1 MKTKMLKPAC
11 GIASVALAAFIFAAC
26 DSDSPSAPTGGDEK
40 SSAVENSDAGDVSSS
55 SDKVVASSDAGYV
68 SSSSEGAT
76 VRCDA
81 LSTECGYTE
90 EELCERGVPGYCGN
104 ELVEVSSSSETG
116 QSSSSSSLLQKQ
128 CEAFM
133 PECGYTEEELCKMGY
148 TQYCVAGKC
157 IDMDRMCPPCE
168 GDLCPVTNVACNHCS
183 EEGAELPDCKGGS
196 DYVCSNRLWTQI
208 KPTCEHITD
217 YDGMSAEGNCVG
229 RNGEVATDC
238 ATGEDYRCVA
248 NYWTRANACPPG
260 GDCDGDGI
268 PDGIRRPD
276 LEPCDTD
283 TLLEFY
289 GRAYQCVNNKW
300 VYLPPPITY
309 INEKATDVSAMH
321 RGGPAV
327 APRVVKVESASGS
340 VTFRDDGVLVD
351 DRCIFDGLNAELR
364 GDTLFA
370 TILYPG
376 CTTTGGSMG
385 VITFTLGVSFADVKY
400 IKYSGETKTK
410 PVYEAEELLPC
421 GNTSSCN
428 TCSGDRDGAT
438 GC

>member
-1 MKTKMLKPAC
+1 
-11 GIASVALAAFIFAAC
+11 
-26 DSDSPSAPTGGDEK
+26 
-40 SSAVENSDAGDVSSS
+40 
-55 SDKVVASSDAGYV
+55 
-68 SSSSEGAT
+68 
-76 VRCDA
+76 
-81 LSTECGYTE
+81 
-90 EELCERGVPGYCGN
+90 
-104 ELVEVSSSSETG
+104 
-116 QSSSSSSLLQKQ
+116 
-128 CEAFM
+128 
-133 PECGYTEEELCKMGY
+133 
-148 TQYCVAGKC
+148 
-157 IDMDRMCPPCE
+157 MDRMCPKCVEIDGEPA
-168 GDLCPVTNVACNHCS
+168 CPVTNVACNHCS
-183 EEGAELPDCKGGS
+183 EEGAVAPDCKGGF

-217 YDGMSAEGNCVG
+217 FDGMSAEGNCVG
-229 RNGEVATDC
+229 RTGDVVTDC
-238 ATGEDYRCVA
+238 VTGQQFKCVDNFWEA
-248 NYWTRANACPPG
+248 KNNVCPPG

-289 GRAYQCVNNKW
+289 GRAYQCINNKW
-300 VYLPPPITY
+300 VYLPPPTTY

-327 APRVVKVESASGS
+327 APGVVKVEAASGA

-351 DRCIFDGLNAELR
+351 DRCTFNGLNAELR
-364 GDTLFA
+364 GDTLVA

-385 VITFTLGVSFADVKY
+385 VITFTLSGEFADVKY
-400 IKYSGETKTK
+400 IKYDDRDNVK
-410 PVYEAEELLPC
+410 PVREADELLPC

-428 TCSGDRDGAT
+428 SCSGDRDPGVT

>member
-26 DSDSPSAPTGGDEK
+26 DSDSPSASTGGDEK
-40 SSAVENSDAGDVSSS
+40 SSAIESTDASSS
-55 SDKVVASSDAGYV
+55 SNGDVPPESSNGEPA
-68 SSSSEGAT
+68 
-76 VRCDA
+76 
-81 LSTECGYTE
+81 
-90 EELCERGVPGYCGN
+90 
-104 ELVEVSSSSETG
+104 SSETVPE
-116 QSSSSSSLLQKQ
+116 SSSDIAENSSSSSLLQKQ

-148 TQYCVAGKC
+148 TQYCFAGKC
-157 IDMDRMCPPCE
+157 IDMDQMCPPCE
-168 GDLCPVTNVACNHCS
+168 GDLCPVTNEACNHCDV
-183 EEGAELPDCKGGS
+183 EGAVVLDCKGGP
-196 DYVCSNRLWTQI
+196 DYVCSDRLWTQI

-217 YDGMSAEGNCVG
+217 FDGMSAEGNCVG

-238 ATGEDYRCVA
+238 VTGEDYRCVA

-260 GDCDGDGI
+260 SDCNGDGI

-300 VYLPPPITY
+300 VYLPPPTTY
-309 INEKATDVSAMH
+309 INEKATDVSAML

-351 DRCIFDGLNAELR
+351 DRCTFDGLNAELR
-364 GDTLFA
+364 GDTLVA
-370 TILYPG
+370 AILYPG

-385 VITFTLGVSFADVKY
+385 VITFTLGGSFADVKY
-400 IKYSGETKTK
+400 IKYSDETKTK

-428 TCSGDRDGAT
+428 TCSGDRDGDVA

>member
-40 SSAVENSDAGDVSSS
+40 SSAIESTDASSS
-55 SDKVVASSDAGYV
+55 SNGDVPPESSNGDV
-68 SSSSEGAT
+68 PPESSNGEPA
-76 VRCDA
+76 
-81 LSTECGYTE
+81 
-90 EELCERGVPGYCGN
+90 
-104 ELVEVSSSSETG
+104 SSETAPA
-116 QSSSSSSLLQKQ
+116 SSSDVAESSSSLLQKQ

-157 IDMDRMCPPCE
+157 IDMDQMCPPCE

-183 EEGAELPDCKGGS
+183 EEGAVVPDCKGGP
-196 DYVCSNRLWTQI
+196 DYVCSDRLWKQI

-238 ATGEDYRCVA
+238 VTREDYRCVA

-260 GDCDGDGI
+260 SDCDGDGI
-268 PDGIRRPD
+268 PDGIAMPD
-276 LEPCDTD
+276 NAPCDTAGA
-283 TLLEFY
+283 TMVVY

-300 VYLPPPITY
+300 VYLPPPTTY
-309 INEKATDVSAMH
+309 INEKATDVSAML

-351 DRCIFDGLNAELR
+351 DRCTFDGLNAELR

-385 VITFTLGVSFADVKY
+385 VITFTLSNDFANVKY
-400 IKYSGETKTK
+400 IKYDDRDNVK

-428 TCSGDRDGAT
+428 TCSGDRDGGDVT

>member
-40 SSAVENSDAGDVSSS
+40 SSAIESTDASSS
-55 SDKVVASSDAGYV
+55 SNGDVPPESSNGDV
-68 SSSSEGAT
+68 PPESSNGEPA
-76 VRCDA
+76 
-81 LSTECGYTE
+81 
-90 EELCERGVPGYCGN
+90 
-104 ELVEVSSSSETG
+104 SSETVPE
-116 QSSSSSSLLQKQ
+116 SSSDIAENSSSSSLLQKQ

-157 IDMDRMCPPCE
+157 IDMDQMCPPCE
-168 GDLCPVTNVACNHCS
+168 GDLCPVTNVACNHCDV
-183 EEGAELPDCKGGS
+183 EGAVVPDCKGGP
-196 DYVCSNRLWTQI
+196 DYACSNRLWTQI

-217 YDGMSAEGNCVG
+217 FDGMSAEGNCVG
-229 RNGEVATDC
+229 RNGEAATDC
-238 ATGEDYRCVA
+238 VTGEDYRCVA
-248 NYWTRANACPPG
+248 NYWTRTNACPPG
-260 GDCDGDGI
+260 SDCDGDGV

-300 VYLPPPITY
+300 VYLPPPTTY
-309 INEKATDVSAMH
+309 INEKATDVSAML

-351 DRCIFDGLNAELR
+351 DRCTFDGLNAELR

-428 TCSGDRDGAT
+428 TCSGDRDGDVA

>member
-40 SSAVENSDAGDVSSS
+40 SSAVENTGDSSS
-55 SDKVVASSDAGYV
+55 SDGKV

-76 VRCDA
+76 VKCDA
-81 LSTECGYTE
+81 LSPECGYTE
-90 EELCERGVPGYCGN
+90 EELCNMGQMRYCKIVPA
-104 ELVEVSSSSETG
+104 SSSSAE
-116 QSSSSSSLLQKQ
+116 KR
-128 CEAFM
+128 CDAFM

-148 TQYCVAGKC
+148 TEYCVAGKC

-183 EEGAELPDCKGGS
+183 EEGAVVPDCKGGS

-208 KPTCEHITD
+208 KPTCEHVTD

-229 RNGEVATDC
+229 RNGEVVIDC
-238 ATGEDYRCVA
+238 VTEQQFKCVENFWKA
-248 NYWTRANACPPG
+248 KDIACPPG
-260 GDCDGDGI
+260 SDCDGDGI

-300 VYLPPPITY
+300 VFLPPPG
-309 INEKATDVSAMH
+309 EKIVESASDVSAMY

-327 APRVVKVESASGS
+327 SPRVVKVESASGTI
-340 VTFRDDGVLVD
+340 TFRDDGVLVD
-351 DRCIFDGLNAELR
+351 ERCTFNGLDAELR

-385 VITFTLGVSFADVKY
+385 VITFTLGGSFADVKY
-400 IKYSGETKTK
+400 IKYDDRDNVK
-410 PVYEAEELLPC
+410 PIFEADELLPC

-428 TCSGDRDGAT
+428 TCGGDRDGDVT